1 MYVYQTYDLNLSKDY
16 RQSYC
21 YRKLYYTIPDKSDLR
36 IQQHCGKVLLQL
48 ISRNIRDGWTLM
60 YLSEFSE
67 VVKGTQG
74 VKLLKCQHQ
83 GFVWR
88 RVHEVKMDQIIYA
101 CQSNMH
107 HTIIYR

>member
-1 MYVYQTYDLNLSKDY
+1 
-16 RQSYC
+16 
-21 YRKLYYTIPDKSDLR
+21 
-36 IQQHCGKVLLQL
+36 
-48 ISRNIRDGWTLM
+48 M

-101 CQSNMH
+101 CQSNNQTC
-107 HTIIYR
+107 TIPLFIDKIKTMGLEKMNINLCLSVYIDYKNMLL